1 MPGIGSRKTLEG
13 MCRSE
18 PCSRINLKHDR
29 EQGSLLQQNMTISI
43 SKEVLAQELAGETVL
58 LDLASESY
66 FGLDA
71 VGTRVWQLLNEG
83 MGQAALIDT
92 LLDEYE
98 VERAALEQDIADLLR
113 RLAEAGLITFE

>member
-1 MPGIGSRKTLEG
+1 MNKIT
-13 MCRSE
+13 
-18 PCSRINLKHDR
+18 
-29 EQGSLLQQNMTISI
+29 I

-83 MGQAALIDT
+83 AAEDALIDT
-92 LLDEYE
+92 LLEEFD
-98 VERAALEQDIADLLR
+98 VEREVLTRDISELLG
-113 RLAEAGLITFE
+113 RLSEAGLIEIA

>member
-1 MPGIGSRKTLEG
+1 MTSI
-13 MCRSE
+13 
-18 PCSRINLKHDR
+18 
-29 EQGSLLQQNMTISI
+29 TIS
-43 SKEVLAQELAGETVL
+43 KDVLAQEMDGETVL

-83 MGQAALIDT
+83 QGKFAIIDT

-98 VERAALEQDIADLLR
+98 VEREALERDISELLD
-113 RLAEAGLITFE
+113 RLSAAGLIEIS

>member
-1 MPGIGSRKTLEG
+1 
-13 MCRSE
+13 
-18 PCSRINLKHDR
+18 
-29 EQGSLLQQNMTISI
+29 MTSIRI
-43 SKEVLAQELAGETVL
+43 SKDVLAQELNAETVL

-83 MGQAALIDT
+83 QGRSALGAT

-98 VERAALEQDIADLLR
+98 VEREGLERDIYELIE
-113 RLAEAGLITFE
+113 RLKGAGLIEIS

>member
-1 MPGIGSRKTLEG
+1 MSI
-13 MCRSE
+13 
-18 PCSRINLKHDR
+18 
-29 EQGSLLQQNMTISI
+29 TIS
-43 SKEVLAQELAGETVL
+43 KDVLAQELAGETVL

-83 MGQAALIDT
+83 HDESRIIDI

-98 VERAALEQDIADLLR
+98 VEREVLEKDTAELLV
-113 RLAEAGLITFE
+113 RLNEAGLIQVA